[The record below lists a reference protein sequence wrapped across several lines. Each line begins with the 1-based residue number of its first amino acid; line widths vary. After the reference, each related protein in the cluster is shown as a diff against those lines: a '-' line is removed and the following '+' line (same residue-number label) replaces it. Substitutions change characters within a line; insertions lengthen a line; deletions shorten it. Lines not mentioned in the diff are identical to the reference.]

1 MFAKLLGM
9 IVLMLTNFLAA
20 MYLETRLAA
29 GSGAES
35 VAMLVGVVLF
45 AAVILGLFVDAK
57 WSWPLSTIFFSASL
71 GNLSLLYYFGNRA
84 GLLVLLIYLVGVF
97 FGFIGLMISA
107 LSVGSREPDAAE
119 QSTGHEQVEPYADKV
134 PAGTSYVWPK
144 EKTAKKAKKSNR
156 KSSKRKK

>member
-29 GSGAES
+29 NSGAES
-35 VAMLVGVVLF
+35 IAMIIGIVIF
-45 AAVILGLFVDAK
+45 AAVILGLFVDAT

-71 GNLSLLYYFGNRA
+71 GNISLLYYFGDKA
-84 GLLVLLIYLVGVF
+84 GILVLLVYLAAVF

-107 LSVGSREPDAAE
+107 LSVGSSEPETAAE
-119 QSTGHEQVEPYADKV
+119 QPGGQVEPYSDSARV

-144 EKTAKKAKKSNR
+144 EKKAKKSKAKR
-156 KSSKRKK
+156 KSGKRKK

>member
-20 MYLETRLAA
+20 MYLETRLVV

-35 VAMLVGVVLF
+35 IAMIVGIVIF
-45 AAVILGLFVDAK
+45 AAVLLGLFVDAK

-84 GLLVLLIYLVGVF
+84 GILVLLIYLAGIF

-107 LSVGSREPDAAE
+107 LSVGSREPDAAAE
-119 QSTGHEQVEPYADKV
+119 QSTGQVEPYPDKA

-144 EKTAKKAKKSNR
+144 AKKARKSRTKR

>member
-9 IVLMLTNFLAA
+9 IVLMLANFLAA

-29 GSGAES
+29 CCGAES
-35 VAMLVGVVLF
+35 IAMIVGIVIF

-84 GLLVLLIYLVGVF
+84 GILVLLIYLAGVF

-107 LSVGSREPDAAE
+107 LSVGSSEPNATE
-119 QSTGHEQVEPYADKV
+119 QSAGQVEPYSDKI

-144 EKTAKKAKKSNR
+144 AKKAKKVKKAGTKRKSANR
-156 KSSKRKK
+156 KK